1 MTTCIHADGCNIN
14 ALQMNPSF
22 NVFPK
27 TKDNGSGSLDRTE
40 VRSLLTQLNK
50 VMDGMGW
57 EEDLYQNEADMKLE
71 TSTKQKKPIANKL
84 NQVAKKGFLARQWW
98 VKSTRIWVSETN
110 NNTT

>member
-1 MTTCIHADGCNIN
+1 MITCIHADGCNN

-22 NVFPK
+22 TVFPK

-57 EEDLYQNEADMKLE
+57 EEDLYQNEADM
-71 TSTKQKKPIANKL
+71 
-84 NQVAKKGFLARQWW
+84 NQ
-98 VKSTRIWVSETN
+98 
-110 NNTT
+110 